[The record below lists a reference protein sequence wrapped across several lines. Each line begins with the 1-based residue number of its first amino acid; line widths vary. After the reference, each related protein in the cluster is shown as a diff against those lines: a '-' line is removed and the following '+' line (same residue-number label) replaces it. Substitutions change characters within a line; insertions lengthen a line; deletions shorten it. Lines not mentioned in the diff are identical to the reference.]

1 MRRGPIDSEQFLYC
15 LFRGFRSDLLEI
27 FYHMTTSTWTSMD
40 DLEPPEEESEAMKGI
55 RAWRATERKKM
66 VESMEKL
73 LGQAQKL
80 ALSQYTR
87 SAERSKWTRLAGQL
101 LWYKDQ
107 ILRGMAWEALEQDLN
122 KLTRDA
128 YNDRHKQQRQRP
140 TWQPITPAPF
150 APTIVKRREEEQD
163 VEENPGN
170 TVPEI
175 MREEEGVD
183 GKASSDPDPSVPT
196 LAKKR
201 EKDEE
206 V

>member
-1 MRRGPIDSEQFLYC
+1 
-15 LFRGFRSDLLEI
+15 
-27 FYHMTTSTWTSMD
+27 MD

-66 VESMEKL
+66 VDSMERL
-73 LGQAQKL
+73 LSQAEKL

-128 YNDRHKQQRQRP
+128 YNERHKQQRQRP

-150 APTIVKRREEEQD
+150 APTIVKRREEDPDAQTAASD
-163 VEENPGN
+163 
-170 TVPEI
+170 TIPEM
-175 MREEEGVD
+175 MREKEGVVSKTS
-183 GKASSDPDPSVPT
+183 GDPDPSVPT
-196 LAKKR
+196 LVKKR
-201 EKDEE
+201 ENDGE
-206 V
+206 VEKQDG